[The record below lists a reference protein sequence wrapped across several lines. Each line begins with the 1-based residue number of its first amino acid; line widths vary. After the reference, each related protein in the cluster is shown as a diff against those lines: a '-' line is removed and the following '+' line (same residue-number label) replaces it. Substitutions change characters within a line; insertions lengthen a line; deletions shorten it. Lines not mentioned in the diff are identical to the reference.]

1 MEENIIKEIKEK
13 IKTNPKYIH
22 PCNKE
27 FQEDIKKLG
36 LTGNQFL
43 WYRKL
48 DKLYGKEFADFAIKN
63 ENKISKRYLNAGC
76 QNSSEYVNYL
86 SENKGFKNRHDYLRH
101 LSENKGF
108 KNYTEYLNHLAIDRG
123 FKDRKEYV
131 REYYY
136 NKGEHLPISENDNCP
151 LHQGIYNCQKK
162 VAAPILL
169 IIFEYVEEMSP
180 NNPGFD
186 FICKNPRKEFVDK
199 YPQFRLERN
208 KEYKIDSKGPK
219 LISDGWPFGIK
230 NNNTAD
236 YFLLIGFIEYDK
248 GSEPIGIWL
257 IKKDEMIRKGRKGK
271 DGVNKK
277 RFFERE
283 TFKMLN
289 NQEYMSEFQKYELKD
304 ELENLKRS
312 WQ

>member
-13 IKTNPKYIH
+13 IKKNPKYIH

-43 WYRKL
+43 WYKKL

-63 ENKISKRYLNAGC
+63 ENKIPKRYLNAGC
-76 QNSSEYVNYL
+76 KNNSEYIKY
-86 SENKGFKNRHDYLRH
+86 

-108 KNYTEYLNHLAIDRG
+108 KNYTEYLNHLTIDRG
-123 FKDRKEYV
+123 FKDRKEYI

-136 NKGEHLPISENDNCP
+136 NKGRHLPISENDNCP
-151 LHQGIYNCQKK
+151 LHQGICNGQKK
-162 VAAPILL
+162 VATPILL
-169 IIFEYVEEMSP
+169 IIFEYVGEMPP

-199 YPQFRLERN
+199 YPQFKLERN
-208 KEYKIDSKGPK
+208 KEYKIDAKSPK
-219 LISDGWPFGIK
+219 LISGRWPFGIK
-230 NNNTAD
+230 SNNTVD
-236 YFLLIGFIEYDK
+236 YFLIIGFIEYDK
-248 GSEPIGIWL
+248 GSEPIHVWL

-271 DGVNKK
+271 DGINKK

-304 ELENLKRS
+304 ELENLKRG
-312 WQ
+312 